1 MAEATRATVRIIGGS
16 DDDAGEIARLTA
28 RLRGALL
35 DLDVLD
41 VEPVTEEAPDGAKSV
56 GAVLG
61 WLSVTLGGELLKT
74 LADRVADWATG
85 FGRTVEISVDGD
97 TLKLGRV
104 TREEQRELTRQWLAR
119 HPVEASQDQGQQAS
133 LERGYR

>member
-1 MAEATRATVRIIGGS
+1 MARPTHATIRIVRDS
-16 DDDAGEIARLTA
+16 NDDDGEIGALTA
-28 RLRGALL
+28 RLRAALR
-35 DLDVLD
+35 DPGVLD
-41 VEPVTEEAPDGAKSV
+41 VEPVTEDAPAGVKGA
-56 GAVLG
+56 GTVLG

-104 TREEQRELTRQWLAR
+104 SREEQREITRAWLAR
-119 HPVEASQDQGQQAS
+119 HPVEAATGRDQTS
-133 LERGYR
+133 LERGYL